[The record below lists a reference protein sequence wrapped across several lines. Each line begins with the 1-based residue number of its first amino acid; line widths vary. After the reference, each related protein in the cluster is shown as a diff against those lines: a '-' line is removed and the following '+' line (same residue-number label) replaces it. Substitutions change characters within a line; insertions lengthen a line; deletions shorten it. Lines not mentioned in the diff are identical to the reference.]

1 MVNSDERGSDLIK
14 DSDWL
19 DGVGVK
25 GVCLIWKVGGGSMTS
40 KSFHVLVVTPSIPF
54 HPIRPPK
61 FASISHIMSPSSV
74 P

>member
-1 MVNSDERGSDLIK
+1 MNSDEEGRDLIK

-40 KSFHVLVVTPSIPF
+40 ESFHVLVLTPSTTF
-54 HPIRPPK
+54 HSIRPPK
-61 FASISHIMSPSSV
+61 FAPKANIMGPCSV
-74 P
+74 L